1 MNVIKLF
8 KMVMGMAISIV
19 TLTNCS
25 STMKC
30 YVTGEPE
37 TKIFTSDG
45 KYLGEIPFN
54 GIVEIKIDRKDN
66 RHDFLIAQQK
76 PDSPIIPIGL
86 NYSKRH
92 NAFREFIAGIFTI
105 PTLWISAATLMKYYD
120 RWDANDQ
127 LILNKSQKSN
137 EDLLQTILQS
147 PSPLDEISEME
158 IGSAK
163 SKKNNRSKQKTE
175 ANLINKTGKFE
186 KCLSLSTINPLSGD
200 KKTINFAGE
209 IITKC
214 SKKSGNS
221 LRVIGKLKP
230 KEEPLDY
237 TIGLKGGIKK
247 DGDKYKAV
255 DKFGNDVIIS
265 CLNNGNYCLSF
276 VFSGFNVELEF
287 DPKSFVN
294 N

>member
-86 NYSKRH
+86 NY
-92 NAFREFIAGIFTI
+92 
-105 PTLWISAATLMKYYD
+105 
-120 RWDANDQ
+120 
-127 LILNKSQKSN
+127 
-137 EDLLQTILQS
+137 
-147 PSPLDEISEME
+147 
-158 IGSAK
+158 
-163 SKKNNRSKQKTE
+163 
-175 ANLINKTGKFE
+175 
-186 KCLSLSTINPLSGD
+186 
-200 KKTINFAGE
+200 
-209 IITKC
+209 
-214 SKKSGNS
+214 
-221 LRVIGKLKP
+221 
-230 KEEPLDY
+230 
-237 TIGLKGGIKK
+237 
-247 DGDKYKAV
+247 
-255 DKFGNDVIIS
+255 
-265 CLNNGNYCLSF
+265 
-276 VFSGFNVELEF
+276 
-287 DPKSFVN
+287 
-294 N
+294 